1 MTLAFG
7 IGLMVGIL
15 IVIITVLII
24 KKKTNNN
31 CQYDERQLAVRGQA
45 FKAGF
50 LTFVICQL
58 AVYFL
63 EIFKEE
69 ALMILVPGT
78 VSMIVILLSLLVFIE
93 VAIFKDAYFS
103 PNKPFSK
110 KWFCLMLILTVSILL
125 RGFTT
130 DDLWFKVFNLGAG
143 AFMSIVLVSIL
154 IKMLI
159 SKKSDEEDEE

>member
-1 MTLAFG
+1 MTLTFG
-7 IGLMVGIL
+7 IGLIAGIL
-15 IVIITVLII
+15 IVAITVLII

-31 CQYDERQLAVRGQA
+31 CQYDERQIAVRGKA

-50 LTFVICQL
+50 LTFIICQL
-58 AVYFL
+58 AVYFI
-63 EIFKEE
+63 EVFKEE

-110 KWFCLMLILTVSILL
+110 KWYALMLILTTAILL
-125 RGFTT
+125 RGFTA
-130 DDLWFKVFNLGAG
+130 DDLWYKVFNLGAG
-143 AFMSIVLVSIL
+143 AFMVIVLVSIL
-154 IKMLI
+154 IKKLI
-159 SKKSDEEDEE
+159 SRKSEEDDE